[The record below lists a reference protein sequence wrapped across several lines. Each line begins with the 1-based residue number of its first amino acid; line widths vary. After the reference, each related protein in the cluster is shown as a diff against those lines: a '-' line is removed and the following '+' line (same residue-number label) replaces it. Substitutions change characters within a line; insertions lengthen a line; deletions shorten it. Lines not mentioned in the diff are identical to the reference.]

1 MKFKITAL
9 MLIFSIG
16 IMSAQNKKWTL
27 QECVDYA
34 LEHNITI
41 QQSELDFKDAEVN
54 KLDAKGNFLP
64 SINAQASHSWN
75 IGLNQNV
82 TTGILENLTTMFTS
96 GGVSANVDIYNGL
109 QNVNRLRRA
118 NLALLASQYRLDN
131 MKDDIS
137 LAIANGYLQILFNR
151 ENLAVAN
158 AQYAVTEQDLKRTK
172 ELVESGVVP
181 KGDLLEIEATA
192 ATQQQQIVNAEN
204 GLRLSRIA
212 LAQLLLINDYE
223 NFDVANE
230 EFDVQPSDILNNSPR
245 EIFSKAVTQRNDIKL
260 AEANVELAQT
270 DIELAKGALYPRLS
284 GFYNYNT
291 RASYQDI
298 IGGFELDPNNPTRQ
312 IGTVEGTGQSV
323 IAPNTRPV
331 VEAMDPFLYQLGVN
345 DGHSFGVALS
355 VPILN
360 GFSARNSV
368 KRNRINLER
377 SKLQLEQGKLDL
389 ENTINQAWNDAT
401 AAIKAHEA
409 AQKTLDARQLARDY
423 SKDRFDVGLMN
434 AFDFS
439 QAQSRVENAQAEVI
453 RTKYDYIFRIKVL
466 EFYFGLPIELK

>member
-1 MKFKITAL
+1 MKFK
-9 MLIFSIG
+9 LIAVLLVFSVV
-16 IMSAQNKKWTL
+16 SSFAQQKKWTL

-34 LEHNITI
+34 LENNITI
-41 QQSELDFKDAEVN
+41 QQSALDLQDAEVN
-54 KLDAKGNFLP
+54 KLDAKGNFYP

-96 GGVSANVDIYNGL
+96 GGLSANVDLYNGL

-118 NLALLASQYRLDN
+118 NLSLLANQYRLDD

-137 LAIANGYLQILFNR
+137 LAVANGYLQILFNR
-151 ENLAVAN
+151 ENLAVAR
-158 AQYAVTEQDLKRTK
+158 AQYAVTEQDQKRTS
-172 ELVESGVVP
+172 ELVESGVVAR
-181 KGDLLEIEATA
+181 GDLLEIEATA
-192 ATQQQQIVNAEN
+192 AGQQQQIVNSEN
-204 GLRLSRIA
+204 NLRLSRIA

-223 NFDVANE
+223 NFDVVDE
-230 EFDVQPSDILNNSPR
+230 DFSIQSSEVLNNSPK
-245 EIFSKAVTQRNDIKL
+245 EIYAKAVTQRNDIKF
-260 AEANVELAQT
+260 AEANVELAET
-270 DIELAKGALYPRLS
+270 DIKLAKGALYPRLS

-298 IGGFELDPNNPTRQ
+298 IGGFELDPNNPIRE

-345 DGHSFGVALS
+345 DGHSFGVGLN

-360 GFSARNSV
+360 GFSGRNSV

-377 SKLQLEQGKLDL
+377 SKLILEQNKLDL
-389 ENTINQAWNDAT
+389 ENVINQAWNDAK

-409 AQKTLDARQLARDY
+409 AQKTLDARRLAYDY
-423 SKDRFDVGLMN
+423 SKERFDVGLMN

-439 QAQSRVENAQAEVI
+439 QAQSRVDNAEAEVI
-453 RTKYDYIFRIKVL
+453 RTKFDYIFRTKVL
-466 EFYFGLPIELK
+466 EFYFGIPIDLN

>member
-1 MKFKITAL
+1 MNSRLTAL
-9 MLIFSIG
+9 LIVFSVG
-16 IMSAQNKKWTL
+16 ILSAQNKKWTL
-27 QECVDYA
+27 QECVEYA

-41 QQSELDFKDAEVN
+41 QQSELDLKDAEVN

-96 GGVSANVDIYNGL
+96 GGVGMNVDLYNGL
-109 QNVNRLRRA
+109 QNVNRLRRS
-118 NLALLASQYRLDN
+118 NLALLANQYRLDN

-137 LAIANGYLQILFNR
+137 LAVANGYLQILFNR
-151 ENLAVAN
+151 ENLVVAK
-158 AQYAVTEQDLKRTK
+158 AQYAVTEQDLKRTT
-172 ELVESGVVP
+172 ELVESGVVAR
-181 KGDLLEIEATA
+181 GDLLEIEATA
-192 ATQQQQIVNAEN
+192 ATQLQQIVNSEN
-204 GLRLSRIA
+204 NLRLSKIA

-230 EFDVQPSDILNNSPR
+230 EFNIQPTTILNNSPS
-245 EIFSKAVTQRNDIKL
+245 EIFAKAVTQRNEIKF
-260 AEANVELAQT
+260 AEANIELAET

-298 IGGFELDPNNPTRQ
+298 IGGFEIDPNNPTTQ
-312 IGTVEGTGQSV
+312 IGTVEGTGQAV
-323 IAPNTRPV
+323 VAPNRRPI
-331 VEAMDPFLYQLGVN
+331 VEAMDPFIYQLGVN
-345 DGHSFGVALS
+345 DGHSFGVGLNI
-355 VPILN
+355 PILN

-377 SKLQLEQGKLDL
+377 SKLQLDQAKLDL
-389 ENTINQAWNDAT
+389 ENVINQAWNDAQ

-409 AQKTLDARQLARDY
+409 AQKTLDARRLAYDY
-423 SKDRFDVGLMN
+423 SKERFDVGLMN

-439 QAQSRVENAQAEVI
+439 QAQSRLDNAQAEVI
-453 RTKYDYIFRIKVL
+453 RTKFDYIFRVKVL